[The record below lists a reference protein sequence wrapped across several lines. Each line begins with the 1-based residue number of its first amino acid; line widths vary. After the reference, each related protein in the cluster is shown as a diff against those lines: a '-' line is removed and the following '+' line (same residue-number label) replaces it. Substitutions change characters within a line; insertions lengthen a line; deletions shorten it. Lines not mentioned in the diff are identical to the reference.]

1 MTDTVMNEIHSN
13 DQTSRERATRAS
25 DAVRKGLKKRYAA
38 EARFK
43 AYGIGAIGIA
53 LAAVVVLFYTII
65 SLTRVF
71 VSAALAIS

>member
-65 SLTRVF
+65 
-71 VSAALAIS
+71 